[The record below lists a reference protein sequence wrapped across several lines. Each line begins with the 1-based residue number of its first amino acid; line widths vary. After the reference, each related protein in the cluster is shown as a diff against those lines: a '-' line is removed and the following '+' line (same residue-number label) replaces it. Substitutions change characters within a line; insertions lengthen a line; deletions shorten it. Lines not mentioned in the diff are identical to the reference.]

1 MYAIIPQQI
10 PQDKRAEVNEKI
22 LFAINSGK
30 DLIPAESIYN
40 CYTGVGGLHN
50 LRQSDFASY
59 HEYARAKKEFELGQ
73 FFTPHEICW
82 EMVDVLSPTSSEMV
96 LDMCCGMGN
105 FFNHLPNR
113 HNTYG
118 FDIDGKAVAVARYL
132 YPDAHIEKCDIQQY
146 RPEQRFDI
154 IIGNPP
160 FNLKFDFRLSQE
172 YYMDKLVGFAR
183 KKRLGDL
190 LVDAGVISQ
199 DQLVKALQVQ
209 KTEKQGE
216 RLGVVLIDLGFTDE
230 KQIVEALKAQLKIQ
244 SIDLSTLRIPEEIIR
259 LLDEAVLRKYNLIP
273 FKFNEKNPNLLCVA
287 MSDPLDIRAMDDVS
301 IITGCQVERFAATPS
316 DIAAAI
322 DRYYGNAEALRVA
335 EQYTREKQEQAKARA
350 ALDPGSGNDENNVQ
364 QAPIVKLLGQIIEQ
378 AVHKRASDIHI
389 EPMENQVRIRFRVD
403 GVLHE
408 AMRHDISLH
417 AALIAR
423 IKIVSGLDISEKRRP
438 QDGRAT
444 SIVDRQEYDIRVS
457 VLPTVYGEKVVM
469 RLAQKKALTLDK
481 RDLGFPEEELKKFDH
496 ILSHPNGLILVT
508 GPTGSG
514 KSTTLYTA
522 LNELNVEGVN
532 IITVE
537 DPVEANLNGVNQVQV
552 NEKAGLTFSSALRSI
567 LRQDPDI
574 IMIGEIRDQETA
586 EIAVKASITGHLV
599 VSTLHTNSSANTIT
613 RLADMG
619 VENYLIADSVVGV
632 IAQRLVRRVCPACGI
647 VREATAG
654 EKKILGIKD
663 PARRI
668 NVRTPG
674 HKECVRC
681 GGTGYYGRIGIYE
694 IMPVTAD
701 LRQAI
706 NRGENADVLE
716 EIALTHGMKTLRM
729 SAIDYALR
737 GITTVEEVQR
747 VAYDDEED

>member
-1 MYAIIPQQI
+1 M
-10 PQDKRAEVNEKI
+10 DN
-22 LFAINSGK
+22 LM
-30 DLIPAESIYN
+30 
-40 CYTGVGGLHN
+40 GG
-50 LRQSDFASY
+50 S
-59 HEYARAKKEFELGQ
+59 
-73 FFTPHEICW
+73 
-82 EMVDVLSPTSSEMV
+82 
-96 LDMCCGMGN
+96 
-105 FFNHLPNR
+105 
-113 HNTYG
+113 
-118 FDIDGKAVAVARYL
+118 
-132 YPDAHIEKCDIQQY
+132 
-146 RPEQRFDI
+146 
-154 IIGNPP
+154 
-160 FNLKFDFRLSQE
+160 
-172 YYMDKLVGFAR
+172 R

-190 LVDAGVISQ
+190 LVDAGVITQ
-199 DQLVKALQVQ
+199 DQLMQALQIQ
-209 KTEKQGE
+209 KTEKKGD
-216 RLGVVLIDLGFTDE
+216 RLGVVLIDLGMTDE
-230 KQIVEALKAQLKIQ
+230 KQIMDALKKQLKIQ
-244 SIDLSTLRIPEEIIR
+244 SVDLSTIRIPEEITR
-259 LLDEAVLRKYNLIP
+259 LVEESVLRKYMLIP
-273 FKFNEKNPNLLCVA
+273 FQFNEKNPNLLKVA
-287 MSDPLDIRAMDDVS
+287 MSDPMDIRAMDDIS
-301 IITGCQVERFAATPS
+301 IITGCQVERYVAATS

-335 EQYTREKQEQAKARA
+335 EQYTREREEQAKARA
-350 ALDPGSGNDENNVQ
+350 AVEPGSGEESSVQ
-364 QAPIVKLLGQIIEQ
+364 QAPIVKLLAQIIEQ

-408 AMRHDISLH
+408 TMRHDIGLH

-457 VLPTVYGEKVVM
+457 ILPTVYGEKVVM
-469 RLAQKKALTLDK
+469 RLAQKKALTMDK
-481 RDLGFPEEELKKFDH
+481 RDLGFPDDELEKFNR

-522 LNELNVEGVN
+522 LSELNVEGVN

-552 NEKAGLTFSSALRSI
+552 NDKAGLTFGSALRSI

-632 IAQRLVRRVCPACGI
+632 IAQRLVRRVCPACGV
-647 VREATAG
+647 VRDATEE
-654 EKKILGIKD
+654 EKKTLGFAGSPK
-663 PARRI
+663 RI
-668 NVRTPG
+668 QVRTPG

-681 GGTGYYGRIGIYE
+681 GGTGYFGRIGVYE
-694 IMPVTAD
+694 IMPITPD

-716 EIALTHGMKTLRM
+716 EIARKHGMKTLRM
-729 SAIDYALR
+729 SAVEYALR
-737 GITTVEEVQR
+737 GITTVEEVRR
-747 VAYDDEED
+747 VAYEEDDE

>member
-1 MYAIIPQQI
+1 
-10 PQDKRAEVNEKI
+10 
-22 LFAINSGK
+22 
-30 DLIPAESIYN
+30 
-40 CYTGVGGLHN
+40 
-50 LRQSDFASY
+50 
-59 HEYARAKKEFELGQ
+59 
-73 FFTPHEICW
+73 
-82 EMVDVLSPTSSEMV
+82 
-96 LDMCCGMGN
+96 
-105 FFNHLPNR
+105 
-113 HNTYG
+113 
-118 FDIDGKAVAVARYL
+118 
-132 YPDAHIEKCDIQQY
+132 
-146 RPEQRFDI
+146 
-154 IIGNPP
+154 
-160 FNLKFDFRLSQE
+160 
-172 YYMDKLVGFAR
+172 MDKIMGFGR
-183 KKRLGDL
+183 KRRLGDL

-199 DQLVKALQVQ
+199 DQLVKALNLQ
-209 KTEKQGE
+209 KTEKKGD
-216 RLGVVLIDLGFTDE
+216 RLGVVLIDMGVIDE
-230 KQIVEALKAQLKIQ
+230 KQIMNALHEQLHIP
-244 SIDLSTLRIPEEIIR
+244 SIDLSTIRIPEEITK
-259 LLDEAVLRKYNLIP
+259 LVEESVLRKNNLVP
-273 FKFNEKNPNLLCVA
+273 FMFNEKNPNLLRVA
-287 MSDPLDIRAMDDVS
+287 MSDPLDIRAMDDIS
-301 IITGCQVERFAATPS
+301 IITGCQIERFVATPS
-316 DIAAAI
+316 DIAATI

-335 EQYTREKQEQAKARA
+335 EQYTREREEQAKAKA
-350 ALDPGSGNDENNVQ
+350 ALEAGSGDNDTSVQ

-457 VLPTVYGEKVVM
+457 ILPTVYGEKVVM
-469 RLAQKKALTLDK
+469 RLAQKKALTMDK
-481 RDLGFPEEELKKFDH
+481 KDLGFPDEELAKFDH

-552 NEKAGLTFSSALRSI
+552 NEKAGLTFGSALRSI

-647 VREATAG
+647 VREATEK
-654 EKKILGIKD
+654 EKKTLGIAD

-668 NVRTPG
+668 QIRTPG

-681 GGTGYYGRIGIYE
+681 GGTGYFGRIGIYE
-694 IMPVTAD
+694 IMPITAD

-716 EIALTHGMKTLRM
+716 EIALKHGMKTLRM
-729 SAIDYALR
+729 SAVEYALR
-737 GITTVEEVQR
+737 GITTVEEVRR
-747 VAYDDEED
+747 VAYEDDDE